1 MQVHKAQLHTGELVA
16 VKVQYG
22 DALATMQQ
30 DLVNVRAAAAFLSKT
45 DLNFDLVSA
54 VDELAKQIELEFDFV
69 REAKVMDTI
78 GEHLQVCY
86 EAFLSFCGRLHTGC
100 SKCFHGTICWHE
112 PLCCH

>member
-1 MQVHKAQLHTGELVA
+1 MHKAQLHTGELVA

-22 DALATMQQ
+22 DALATMKQ

-69 REAKVMDTI
+69 REAEVMDTI
-78 GEHLQVCY
+78 GQHLQVRSPAQQALTCSTT
-86 EAFLSFCGRLHTGC
+86 AFACGRSDCLTQGSRTQH
-100 SKCFHGTICWHE
+100 
-112 PLCCH
+112 